1 MFINTDILTIRQYFP
16 SEQEPTSSYWV
27 FEQVKGIEKYGLT
40 SIVVSPTP
48 KLPDVIRKRLSK
60 KYLKPSIKLNEYR
73 GIKVIRPGYFRISTY
88 RLYCLTNF
96 FLGRTILNAAK
107 NIKPKLIHAHFGND
121 GVAAIPIKRKL
132 GVPLI
137 TSFYGYDLSDKLE
150 TLRPYYKSL
159 KNEGDLFIALS
170 RDMKKYLIKIGFPE
184 SKIVIHHLGV
194 QCKELEAVN
203 KGTCNN
209 RNGFIFLTVA
219 RFSERKG
226 IQDTIQAFYNIV
238 SKYPDAKLRIVGNGP
253 YKYELVKLVDSLQL
267 NKSITFIDN
276 FQTPDPRKTVLEEM
290 ANCDVFMLTSY
301 LTSTGSKE
309 GTPIVL
315 MEAQALGKP
324 CISTFHAGIPE
335 VVKDGITGYL
345 VKERDV
351 PAITNAMTTFI
362 NNSEIVNDLGNNGKL
377 HINNE
382 FNNELQIKKL
392 SEIYY
397 SFLTGYRKSCK

>member
-1 MFINTDILTIRQYFP
+1 MFVNTDILTIRQYFP
-16 SEQEPTSSYWV
+16 SEQDLISSYWV

-48 KLPDVIRKRLSK
+48 ILPDIIRNRLSK

-73 GIKVIRPGYFRISTY
+73 GIKVIRPGYFRIPNY
-88 RLYCLTNF
+88 RLYWFTNF
-96 FLGRTILNAAK
+96 LLGRTIVNAVK
-107 NIKPKLIHAHFGND
+107 NLKPKLIHAHFGND
-121 GVAAIPIKRKL
+121 GVAAIPLKRNL
-132 GVPLI
+132 GIPLI

-150 TLRPYYKSL
+150 ILRPYYKSL

-170 RDMKKYLIKIGFPE
+170 KDMKKDLLKIGFPE

-194 QCKELEAVN
+194 QCKELEAVK

-209 RNGFIFLTVA
+209 RNDFIFLTVA

-226 IQDTIQAFYNIV
+226 IQDTIKAFYYVV
-238 SKYPDAKLRIVGNGP
+238 SKYPDAKLRIVGDGP
-253 YKYELVKLVDSLQL
+253 YKSELVKLVDRLQL

-276 FQTPDPRKTVLEEM
+276 FQALNPRKTVLEEM
-290 ANCDVFMLTSY
+290 ANCDVFILTSY
-301 LTSTGSKE
+301 LTSNGSKE

-335 VVKDGITGYL
+335 VVRHKQTGIL

-351 PAITNAMTTFI
+351 PAISNAMITFI
-362 NNSEIVNDLGNNGKL
+362 NDSAIVNDFGNNGKL
-377 HINNE
+377 HIYNK
-382 FNNELQIKKL
+382 FNNEIQIKKL
-392 SEIYY
+392 SKLYF
-397 SFLTGYRKSCK
+397 SLLASH